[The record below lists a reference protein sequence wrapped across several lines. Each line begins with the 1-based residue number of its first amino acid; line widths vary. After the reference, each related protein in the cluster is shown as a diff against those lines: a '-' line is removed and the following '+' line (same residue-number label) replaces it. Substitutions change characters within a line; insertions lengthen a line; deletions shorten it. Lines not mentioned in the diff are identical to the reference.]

1 MLGGL
6 SLRYRVLAATA
17 ATVLIGSFVHG
28 PVKAADL
35 GGDCCA
41 DLEERIAEL
50 EATTVRKGNKKVSV
64 TLYGQENHAALF
76 WDDGAEKNFYV
87 VDNNYE
93 SSRFGFKGTA
103 KTGFGD
109 WVGGYRLEVEPTG
122 ANSAKLNQ
130 FDDDNANDS
139 AGPLNVRHSFIY
151 LGSKT
156 YGEGRMGLTA
166 TPIYNITKDT
176 NVTELEDTMHSDNR
190 MMQGFFLRSKGFDNA
205 EGLSKLKWQNI
216 SSCYDSNNAFVCGTR
231 KNGVA
236 YWSPTWAGFSFS
248 TGYFEDDEWGAAL
261 RYKNSFSLWG
271 GGSGASEDDPWLVG
285 AGIGYSK
292 NTDERYQTGGGGEA
306 NGPNPPFPA
315 PNNFRNFKRDVQDW
329 AGSASIKHKPTG
341 LFLFSAFSFSETNDT
356 NTIHSGFYT
365 GTSAPQMNGWD
376 VQGGIQRDF
385 DFLGLSKLGET
396 SFWGGYEQ
404 INDGLASVSLG
415 GNFPDNGKNFGG
427 IPADRFLSANTIV
440 GVTVPTEITGSEVTR
455 WSLAFDQAIDSA
467 NMHLYA
473 VYQHLTADVDLVT
486 RDPSVSPT
494 GKLKG
499 VGAPLDDFDLFYT
512 GGRIYF

>member
-6 SLRYRVLAATA
+6 SLGYRVLIATA
-17 ATVLIGSFVHG
+17 ATALLGSFANG

-41 DLEERIAEL
+41 DLEERVAEL

-64 TLYGQENHAALF
+64 TLYGQENHAVLF
-76 WDDGAEKNFYV
+76 WDDGHEKNTYV

-93 SSRFGFKGTA
+93 SSRFGFKGNA

-109 WVGGYRLEVEPTG
+109 WAAGYRLEVEPTG

-151 LGSKT
+151 LSSKT

-216 SSCYDSNNAFVCGTR
+216 SSCYDSANAFVCGTR

-236 YWSPTWAGFSFS
+236 YWSPDLAGFSAS
-248 TGYFEDDEWGAAL
+248 IGYFEDDEWGAAL
-261 RYKNSFSLWG
+261 RYKKEW
-271 GGSGASEDDPWLVG
+271 G

-292 NTDERYQTGGGGEA
+292 NTDERYQTGGGGDA

-315 PNNFRNFKRDVQDW
+315 PNNFRNFARDVQDW

-341 LFLFSAFSFSETNDT
+341 LFAFSAFSFSETNDT

-365 GTSAPQMNGWD
+365 GTSAPQMNAWD
-376 VQGGIQRDF
+376 VEAGIQRDF

-396 SFWGGYEQ
+396 SLWGGYEQ

-415 GNFPDNGKNFGG
+415 GSFPDNGKNFGG
-427 IPADRFLSANTIV
+427 IPADRYLGANTII
-440 GVTVPTEITGSEVTR
+440 GVDVPTEITGSQVTR

-467 NMHLYA
+467 NLHLYA
-473 VYQHLTADVDLVT
+473 
-486 RDPSVSPT
+486 RDSFTCNSKGCET
-494 GKLKG
+494 FGKLRE
-499 VGAPLDDFDLFYT
+499 VAAPLDDFDLFYT

>member
-1 MLGGL
+1 M
-6 SLRYRVLAATA
+6 
-17 ATVLIGSFVHG
+17 GSFAHG

-41 DLEERIAEL
+41 DLEERVAEL

-315 PNNFRNFKRDVQDW
+315 PNNFRNFRRDVQDW

-415 GNFPDNGKNFGG
+415 GNFPGQRQEFRRHSCR
-427 IPADRFLSANTIV
+427 PLSECQHHYRCRRADRDHGL
-440 GVTVPTEITGSEVTR
+440 GSH
-455 WSLAFDQAIDSA
+455 A
-467 NMHLYA
+467 
-473 VYQHLTADVDLVT
+473 LVT
-486 RDPSVSPT
+486 CLRS
-494 GKLKG
+494 GHQFG
-499 VGAPLDDFDLFYT
+499 QHAPLRGLPAPD
-512 GGRIYF
+512 GRC

>member
-1 MLGGL
+1 MAIG
-6 SLRYRVLAATA
+6 
-17 ATVLIGSFVHG
+17 ATVLVGSFAHG
-28 PVKAADL
+28 PARAADL

-41 DLEERIAEL
+41 DLEERVVEL
-50 EATTVRKGNKKVSV
+50 EATTVRKGNKKVSI
-64 TLYGQENHAALF
+64 TLYGQVNRAVSF
-76 WDDGAEKNFYV
+76 WDDGVEKNTYV

-93 SSRFGFKGTA
+93 SSRFGFKGSA
-103 KTGFGD
+103 KISGD
-109 WVGGYRLEVEPTG
+109 WSAGYRLEVEPTG
-122 ANSAKLNQ
+122 ANSAKLDQ
-130 FDDDNANDS
+130 FDDNNADDS
-139 AGPLNVRHSFIY
+139 VGVLNVRHSFMY
-151 LGSKT
+151 LNSKT

-190 MMQGFFLRSKGFDNA
+190 AMQGFFLRSKGYDNA
-205 EGLSKLKWQNI
+205 EGLSKLRWQNI
-216 SSCYDSNNAFVCGTR
+216 SSCYDSSNAFVCGTR

-236 YWSPTWAGFSFS
+236 YWSPNWAGFSFS

-261 RYKNSFSLWG
+261 RYKKEWG
-271 GGSGASEDDPWLVG
+271 EGFEVGG
-285 AGIGYSK
+285 GIGYSK
-292 NTDERYQTGGGGEA
+292 NTDERYQTGGGGAA
-306 NGPNPPFPA
+306 NGPFPPPSGIFK
-315 PNNFRNFKRDVQDW
+315 NFKRDVEDW
-329 AGSASIKHKPTG
+329 AGSGSIKHKPTG
-341 LFLFSAFSFSETNDT
+341 LFALGAFSFSETHDS

-376 VQGGIQRDF
+376 IQAGIQRDF

-427 IPADRFLSANTIV
+427 IAADRYLSANTII
-440 GVTVPTEITGSEVTR
+440 GVTVPTEITGSQVTR

-486 RDPSVSPT
+486 RDPIVSPS
-494 GKLKG
+494 GKLKS
-499 VGAPLDDFDLFYT
+499 VGAPLDDFDVFYT

>member
-1 MLGGL
+1 
-6 SLRYRVLAATA
+6 
-17 ATVLIGSFVHG
+17 GSFAHE

-41 DLEERIAEL
+41 DLEERVAEL

-64 TLYGQENHAALF
+64 TLYGQENHAILF
-76 WDDGAEKNFYV
+76 WDDGAEKNTYV

-93 SSRFGFKGTA
+93 SSRFGFKGSA

-109 WVGGYRLEVEPTG
+109 WLAGYRLEIEPTG

-139 AGPLNVRHSFIY
+139 AGPLNVRHSYMY
-151 LGSKT
+151 LSSKK

-205 EGLSKLKWQNI
+205 EGFSKLKWQNI

-261 RYKNSFSLWG
+261 RYKKEWG
-271 GGSGASEDDPWLVG
+271 EALDVG
-285 AGIGYSK
+285 AGIGSSK
-292 NTDERYQTGGGGEA
+292 NTDERYQSGGGGEA

-376 VQGGIQRDF
+376 VGFPGAEQARRDFLLNTFADTWMIAAGAAYEKFIDERLQQGAGGNAGFARDFNEWAGSAAIKHKPTGLFAVGVWSVSDSDDSNVKGAFNGQGAPQMTAWDVQGGVQRP
-385 DFLGLSKLGET
+385 
-396 SFWGGYEQ
+396 
-404 INDGLASVSLG
+404 VS
-415 GNFPDNGKNFGG
+415 
-427 IPADRFLSANTIV
+427 
-440 GVTVPTEITGSEVTR
+440 
-455 WSLAFDQAIDSA
+455 W
-467 NMHLYA
+467 
-473 VYQHLTADVDLVT
+473 
-486 RDPSVSPT
+486 
-494 GKLKG
+494 
-499 VGAPLDDFDLFYT
+499 
-512 GGRIYF
+512 

>member
-1 MLGGL
+1 MQLNCKNRSSLLVAAALICAL
-6 SLRYRVLAATA
+6 SSVPLLSKSAR
-17 ATVLIGSFVHG
+17 
-28 PVKAADL
+28 AADL

-41 DLEERIAEL
+41 DLEERVAEL

-64 TLYGQENHAALF
+64 TLYGQVNRAALF
-76 WDDGAEKNFYV
+76 WDDGAEKNAYV

-93 SSRFGFKGTA
+93 SSRFGVKGSA
-103 KTGFGD
+103 KTGLGD
-109 WVGGYRLEVEPTG
+109 WLAGYRLEVEPTE

-139 AGPLNVRHSFIY
+139 AGPLNVRHSY
-151 LGSKT
+151 LYLNSKK

-190 MMQGFFLRSKGFDNA
+190 MMQGFFLRSKGYDSA

-236 YWSPTWAGFSFS
+236 YWSPEVAGFSAS
-248 TGYFEDDEWGAAL
+248 VGYFEDDEWGAAL
-261 RYKNSFSLWG
+261 RYKKEWG
-271 GGSGASEDDPWLVG
+271 ETFDVG

-292 NTDERYQTGGGGEA
+292 NTDERYLTGGGGAA
-306 NGPNPPFPA
+306 NGPNPPFA
-315 PNNFRNFKRDVQDW
+315 SPNNFENFKRDVQDW
-329 AGSASIKHKPTG
+329 AGSASIKHKPSG
-341 LFLFSAFSFSETNDT
+341 LFAFSAFSFSETNDT

-365 GTSAPQMNGWD
+365 GTSAPQMNAWD
-376 VQGGIQRDF
+376 VQAGIQREF
-385 DFLGLSKLGET
+385 EFLGLNKLGET
-396 SFWGGYEQ
+396 SFWGGYER

-427 IPADRFLSANTIV
+427 IPADRYLAANTII
-440 GVTVPTEITGSEVTR
+440 GVDVPTEITGSMVDR
-455 WSLAFDQAIDSA
+455 WSLALDQAVDSA
-467 NMHLYA
+467 NMH
-473 VYQHLTADVDLVT
+473 VYTVFQHLTPEVDLVT
-486 RDPSVSPT
+486 KDPAVSHH
-494 GKLKG
+494 GKLAH
-499 VGAPLDDFDLFYT
+499 VNAPLDDFDLVYT
-512 GGRIYF
+512 GARIYF